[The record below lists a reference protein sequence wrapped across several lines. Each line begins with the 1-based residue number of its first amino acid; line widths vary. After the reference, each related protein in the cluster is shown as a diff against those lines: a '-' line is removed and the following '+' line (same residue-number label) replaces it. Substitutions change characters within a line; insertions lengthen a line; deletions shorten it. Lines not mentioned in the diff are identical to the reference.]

1 VWPLRI
7 ASSKLRPI
15 NASSLARILIV
26 VAVFA
31 AFLYGDYVLFQR
43 LFKATAQIEA
53 ATPFFALGL
62 LRNLLAMVFLTAT
75 IVLFSSSL
83 TAAIG
88 AFFSDLDL
96 DLYHG
101 APRSHLRVA
110 VARWGKTLL
119 QSATIVFAFLT
130 PLFVAFA
137 QQYKLAPSFYAAAL
151 VNLILL
157 LTIPVSLAATTI
169 LLLVRFFPVARVHQ
183 IVATL
188 AMIVLTL
195 VVIAFRLSRPER
207 FFVEITTDDL
217 VRVLKAIELPSM
229 SVYPSTT
236 LADLMVNSTV
246 ILRRAGAEGSAS
258 FATGPSL
265 TSQLRMTSIAAVFF
279 AFFVFVARATYFA
292 AFVRARESMA
302 PAALGSVL
310 ATRAVDRLLEWFD
323 LQPRALIA
331 KEVRTLARDVAQWSQ
346 LFLMA
351 ALLFIYLY
359 NIRMLPLGGD
369 SRATVVAYANLGMA
383 GFVISAIC
391 LRFAY
396 PSVSAEGKAFWL
408 VQSAPVSY
416 RQFLRVK
423 VAVYSAPLTLLALI
437 LTIFANVILHAD
449 RVIWIFT
456 LAGAL
461 MLAVTLVSL
470 GVAMGAF
477 APNFA
482 AENPLQVG
490 LSLGGFAYMA
500 ISLMYVGAMM
510 FLMAKPVIGYI
521 MWRILRITSEPITAI
536 APVVTAVTLSFVLM
550 VFPLLAAERRLARRE
565 K

>member
-1 VWPLRI
+1 MI
-7 ASSKLRPI
+7 AI
-15 NASSLARILIV
+15 
-26 VAVFA
+26 FG
-31 AFLYGDYVLFQR
+31 AFLYGDFVLFQR

-75 IVLFSSSL
+75 VVLFSSSL

-101 APRSHLRVA
+101 APRSHLRIA
-110 VARWGKTLL
+110 ITRWVKTLL
-119 QSATIVFAFLT
+119 QSAAIVFAFLV

-137 QQYKLAPSFYAAAL
+137 RQYKLPPSFYATSLINL
-151 VNLILL
+151 VLL
-157 LTIPVSLAATTI
+157 LTIPVSLASTTI

-229 SVYPSTT
+229 NVYPSTS
-236 LADLMVNSTV
+236 LADLMVKSTV
-246 ILRRAGAEGSAS
+246 MPRGGDAGGSVALLRAH
-258 FATGPSL
+258 PSL
-265 TSQLRMTSIAAVFF
+265 APQLRMTGLAAALF
-279 AFFVFVARATYFA
+279 ALFVFVARGTYFA
-292 AFVRARESMA
+292 AFVRARESTA
-302 PAALGSVL
+302 PAALGSAL
-310 ATRAVDRLLEWFD
+310 ATRAVDRLLESFD

-383 GFVISAIC
+383 GFVIAAIC

-396 PSVSAEGKAFWL
+396 PSVSSEGKAFWL
-408 VQSAPVSY
+408 VQSAPISY

-423 VAVYSAPLTLLALI
+423 VAVYSAPLTALALI

-456 LAGAL
+456 VAGAL

-477 APNFA
+477 TPNFA

-510 FLMAKPVIGYI
+510 LLMAKPVIGYI
-521 MWRILRITSEPITAI
+521 LWRILRITSEPVAAV